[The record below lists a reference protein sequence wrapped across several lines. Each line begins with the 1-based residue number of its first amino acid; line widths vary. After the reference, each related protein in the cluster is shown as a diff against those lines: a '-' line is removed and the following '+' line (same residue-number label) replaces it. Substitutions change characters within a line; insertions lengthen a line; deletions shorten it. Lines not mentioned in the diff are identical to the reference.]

1 MEKILIELRNE
12 VIKMKTNDEKDR
24 SMGIVR
30 SSVVGGGSRV
40 AIQGGGGKRLIT
52 PRNM

>member
-1 MEKILIELRNE
+1 M
-12 VIKMKTNDEKDR
+12 KMKMNDEKDK

-30 SSVVGGGSRV
+30 SSAGGGRV

-52 PRNM
+52 PRNMQMSS